1 MPRFA
6 WQALSIVAL
15 ILFAFLTRKPNKFT
29 LTTRSLR
36 DITYHLMTDTD
47 SGSLELIVIDKDSG
61 DCGERKMRDVF
72 LRIFLEHN
80 IQYRLD
86 LSREFSDKFEL
97 YGTFY
102 ETNKKHKEGY
112 QWHGI

>member
-1 MPRFA
+1 
-6 WQALSIVAL
+6 
-15 ILFAFLTRKPNKFT
+15 
-29 LTTRSLR
+29 
-36 DITYHLMTDTD
+36 MTDTD
-47 SGSLELIVIDKDSG
+47 LGSLELIVIDKDSG
-61 DCGERKMRDVF
+61 DCGEREMRDVF

-112 QWHGI
+112 QWHGIWQLRQSNADNRRSWER